1 MSKVS
6 LLLLS
11 TLLITGCTATQVEKP
26 PLDVSKL
33 NMGLESALAL
43 QKAQAIYQKAVDE
56 GLDLSNGPCLSNELH
71 GNPDY
76 PQTMWVLDIAHQ
88 PRVDVDDQPENQ
100 CSAYREGLAE
110 NFVEFSTQGQLIKLY
125 SPLLNQQ
132 QK

>member
-1 MSKVS
+1 M
-6 LLLLS
+6 
-11 TLLITGCTATQVEKP
+11 
-26 PLDVSKL
+26 
-33 NMGLESALAL
+33 
-43 QKAQAIYQKAVDE
+43 
-56 GLDLSNGPCLSNELH
+56 H